1 MSSLRY
7 FLEKGEKDYAPL
19 FQGLKIMETGEKYS
33 SYMGKYLMVSV
44 SLKSETRSARA
55 RKAKQSIWRWQF
67 PNSEVRYVYKNAVL
81 RWFEEKTE
89 RKSCHPCM
97 RAFQGV
103 ENLSGVGKRNVMKRS
118 SRLKSRSMKKRSGR
132 KGIRIF

>member
-44 SLKSETRSARA
+44 SLKSEKDQREPGR
-55 RKAKQSIWRWQF
+55 RNN
-67 PNSEVRYVYKNAVL
+67 PYGDGNSE
-81 RWFEEKTE
+81 
-89 RKSCHPCM
+89 
-97 RAFQGV
+97 Q
-103 ENLSGVGKRNVMKRS
+103 
-118 SRLKSRSMKKRSGR
+118 
-132 KGIRIF
+132 